1 MQLWNV
7 GDKSEAICPTCKRRA
22 KTSFEIRDV
31 PVTERDM
38 VVPNVLVAVCDGC
51 GEIAAIP
58 AQSAP
63 LLMEALEKEPAKVI
77 ARINRRLE
85 DAVRLI
91 SSHYGTRERDFR
103 SLLVRYYLLEMTRNQ
118 GLAKRVAR
126 LARSDV
132 VKGKKTGRLEIR
144 LPELA
149 LEAARVVAKEAGLR
163 NQTSMIEGVLAAATE
178 DVFDHRAPKRA
189 AHLQE
194 LAALA

>member
-7 GDKSEAICPTCKRRA
+7 GDKSEAICPTCKHRA
-22 KTSFEIRDV
+22 ITSLEIRDV
-31 PVTERDM
+31 PVSERNII
-38 VVPNVLVAVCDGC
+38 VPNVLVAVCSDC

-63 LLMEALEKEPAKVI
+63 LLKEALEKEPAKVV

-85 DAVRLI
+85 DSIRLI
-91 SSHYGTRERDFR
+91 SSHYGTRERDFK
-103 SLLVRYYLLEMTRNQ
+103 SLLVRYYLLELTRNQ
-118 GLAKRVAR
+118 SLAKRVAR
-126 LARSDV
+126 LAHSDV

-144 LPELA
+144 LPGLA
-149 LEAARVVAKEAGLR
+149 LAAAWDVAREAGLR
-163 NQTSMIEGVLAAATE
+163 NQTAMIEGILAAATE
-178 DVFDHRAPKRA
+178 DVFDQRAPKRA

>member
-22 KTSFEIRDV
+22 STSFEIRDV
-31 PVTERDM
+31 TVAARPIA
-38 VVPNVLVAVCDGC
+38 VPNVLVAVCDDC

-63 LLMEALEKEPAKVI
+63 LLKEALEREPAKVI

-103 SLLVRYYLLEMTRNQ
+103 SLLVRYYLLELTRHR
-118 GLAKRVAR
+118 GLARRVAR
-126 LARSDV
+126 LAHSDV

-149 LEAARVVAKEAGLR
+149 LGAAWDVAQEVGLR
-163 NQTSMIEGVLAAATE
+163 SQTAMIEGVLAAATE
-178 DVFDHRAPKRA
+178 DVFDHRAPRRA
-189 AHLQE
+189 AQLQE

>member
-7 GDKSEAICPTCKRRA
+7 GDKSEAICPTCRHRA
-22 KTSFEIRDV
+22 STSFEIRDV
-31 PVTERDM
+31 PVAERNI
-38 VVPNVLVAVCDGC
+38 VVPNVLVAICNDC

-63 LLMEALEKEPAKVI
+63 LLKEALEKEPAKVV

-103 SLLVRYYLLEMTRNQ
+103 SLLVRFYLLELTRNQ
-118 GLAKRVAR
+118 ALAKRVAR
-126 LARSDV
+126 LAHSDV

-144 LPELA
+144 LPEPA
-149 LEAARVVAKEAGLR
+149 LEAAWDVAKEAGLR
-163 NQTSMIEGVLAAATE
+163 NQTAMIEGVLAAATE